1 MSFTNQSTK
10 QVLNSTIANLATTDT
25 NVSNLQ
31 ASKQD
36 NVIATTD
43 LTMKDL
49 KASSLSYDNAG
60 VYKNVKTEIDALNS
74 KLSSTTSILTSSLE
88 SSDQQY
94 NLDTLLERILTNK
107 IKLETF
113 VDQLNGSLSD
123 DNSSVTSLMEQVAS
137 NKANIAA
144 EIVSRGSAIDTLSAT
159 VASNASLQSSDNSA
173 SVAAI
178 ALINSTN
185 SHQYIISGEGGVPVF
200 GDLVPYESPN
210 FGLPILK
217 AGNMQSIHYLAK
229 TPDNSLSGSHT
240 MTLTFEV
247 WSSAGVLVSSND
259 VTFTNNFQ
267 KHTFSSSVALP
278 AESNMVIK
286 YKSSVG
292 TWHTD
297 SRYRLALQCLH

>member
-1 MSFTNQSTK
+1 MSFTNLSTK
-10 QVLNSTIANLATTDT
+10 QVLNTTIANLSTTDT

-31 ASKQD
+31 ATKQD
-36 NVIATTD
+36 NVVATTD

-49 KASSLSYDNAG
+49 QASSLSYDESG

-88 SSDQQY
+88 SPDQAY

-113 VDQLNGSLSD
+113 VNELNGAVG
-123 DNSSVTSLMEQVAS
+123 DNNTGVVSLMEQVAQ

-144 EIVSRGSAIDTLSAT
+144 EIVNRGSAVDTLTAT
-159 VASNASLQSSDNSA
+159 VTANASLEA
-173 SVAAI
+173 SNNTARVADI

-185 SHQYIISGEGGVPVF
+185 THQYIISGEGGVPVF

-217 AGNMQSIHYLAK
+217 QGYMQSIHYLAK
-229 TPDNSLSGSHT
+229 TPDNSLSSSHT
-240 MTLTFEV
+240 MTLTFEI
-247 WSSAGVLVSSND
+247 WDSAGVHVSSRD
-259 VTFTNNFQ
+259 VTFTNKFQ
-267 KHTFSSSVALP
+267 KHVFNTGILLP
-278 AESNMVIK
+278 ESSNMVIK
-286 YKSSVG
+286 YKSSAG

-297 SRYRLALQCLH
+297 SRFRLAIGVL